1 MQCHEAR
8 NKLAEYNRK
17 GIDISSD
24 RELMEHIRQCPD
36 CARDLVADNALQK
49 LFTTAGTD
57 DTEGVMPMAEK
68 RVQVEAEAARA
79 SGRAGW
85 RRFFRWVPANIL
97 MKRPAMS
104 FGTVVAVMVLAILT
118 FVPFDYHHTTGYTIT
133 MEGVNEKLA
142 GDIERICD
150 MLHTMGLEDAEVDIL
165 SCDTTCYLT
174 GAKECDTLCKL
185 LFVELKTR
193 EEAQRVVSA
202 FTRIDSKDLTT
213 NIEPVRTRTSGT
225 LLDRANKTI
234 LQRPLDS
241 N

>member
-1 MQCHEAR
+1 MQCHDAKT
-8 NKLAEYNRK
+8 KLAEYNRN

-24 RELMEHIRQCPD
+24 PELMAHIRQCPD

-49 LFTTAGTD
+49 LFTSAGVD
-57 DTEGVMPMAEK
+57 DTEAIMPMAQN
-68 RVQVEAEAARA
+68 RVQVEAQAARA
-79 SGRAGW
+79 SGRGG
-85 RRFFRWVPANIL
+85 FLRWLPANTL
-97 MKRPAMS
+97 MRRPALS
-104 FGTVVAVMVLAILT
+104 FGTVAAVVVLMILA
-118 FVPFDYHHTTGYTIT
+118 FVPFSYHHTVGYTIT

-150 MLHTMGLEDAEVDIL
+150 MLSTMGLEDAEVDIL
-165 SCDTTCYLT
+165 GCDTTCYLS
-174 GAKECDTLCKL
+174 GNRECDTTCKL

-213 NIEPVRTRTSGT
+213 NIKPVRTRTSGT

-234 LQRPLDS
+234 LQRQFDS